1 MDRQNSGETST
12 FLATREEIAQIHD
25 GLLRQHVHPS
35 CGQKRGRST
44 KPPATV
50 SDHFLTFISR
60 LRSCYLRY
68 AEAGMFL
75 PDFQLVITDSDL
87 RVIEVVS
94 TSGRSHDEKQYN
106 HAVSHRGSL
115 KKKRRSATV
124 NHTVTFE
131 HPEIQPGDTL
141 DEDTYGVSAFVLAQ
155 AFLTMRLLSGPFH
168 TCPQLQTSWTVA
180 VPFGCHRE
188 QSLLGVAGLIFSER
202 RDPYGYGGW
211 LFEVVK
217 RIERECENEERL
229 VDTKAN
235 HNVFRNAHGESAS
248 SWRIVRPMLAV
259 RLPYCVIEQLTE
271 RERDVLAL
279 WVAGMNSVEIAEILY
294 VSSST
299 IRTYFTRISDKLGV
313 EPGVKSIRAFLET
326 ELARENIKEKE
337 NV

>member
-50 SDHFLTFISR
+50 SDHLLSFISR

-87 RVIEVVS
+87 RVIEVVRS
-94 TSGRSHDEKQYN
+94 SGKSHDEKQYN
-106 HAVSHRGSL
+106 HAVSH
-115 KKKRRSATV
+115 
-124 NHTVTFE
+124 VTFV
-131 HPEIQPGDTL
+131 HPDIHPGDTL
-141 DEDTYGVSAFVLAQ
+141 DEDTYGVSAFVLAR

-168 TCPQLQTSWTVA
+168 TCPQFQTSWTVA

-188 QSLLGVAGLIFSER
+188 QRLLGVAGLIFSES

-217 RIERECENEERL
+217 KIERVCKNEEQL
-229 VDTKAN
+229 VDTKAH
-235 HNVFRNAHGESAS
+235 HNVLRNAHGESAP

-259 RLPYCVIEQLTE
+259 RLPYGVIEQLTE

-279 WVAGMNSVEIAEILY
+279 WVAGMNSVEIAETLH

-313 EPGVKSIRAFLET
+313 EPGVQSIRAFLET
-326 ELARENIKEKE
+326 EIARENLKEKE